1 MLDDVGLDAI
11 LANLRGDAARLGNRW
26 TGLYGGEEHF
36 IYDAEKSSEAF
47 WWGREFEKRDDGI
60 WARGETTDI
69 GEQALKNKRFKFT
82 SFVAD
87 PGQPGAVEKLGG
99 QRVRIRRIDSIG
111 FTNFPNGR
119 HLLAP
124 RCRETVSPRT
134 NSSPTHALSRY
145 LPRPA
150 MYRTHHCHQLRK
162 TDEGQTVMLA
172 GWVNSRR
179 DHGGVIFIDLRDREG
194 LTQVV
199 FRPEEHPQVAEA
211 SHGLRGEDVI
221 QVIGKVAARLAGTE
235 NPKLATG
242 DIEVI
247 ASELKVLNKAEVPPF
262 PLDSKVANEDLR
274 MSYRYLDLRRAE
286 MAANLRLRHRIV
298 KATRDYLDEAGFL
311 EIETPILSN
320 PTPEGA
326 RDFLVP
332 SRLNPGHF
340 YALPQAPQ
348 QYKQLL
354 QVAGLEKYFQIARCF
369 RDEDL
374 RADRQP
380 EFTQIDIEASFITDI
395 EIQTLVEGLLGRI
408 FREAKGIDIPAPF
421 PRMTYQDAMDR
432 FGSDKPDTRFA
443 MELIDL
449 ADIFRE
455 SQFKVFRS
463 IVDGGGVIKA
473 LNAKGAAALLSKEQ
487 LKKWEE
493 WVKTEFGAKGLA
505 YIKWSAGGS
514 GEAGMSGWESPIV
527 KFFSDAEK
535 TALAARMGF
544 AEGDVLFFGADK
556 WEHVCEVL
564 GRVRLRC
571 AELLELTKNSEAL
584 NFLWVVDFPLLA
596 FSPEELKHV
605 AVHHPFTRP
614 KAEDVPLLE
623 AGEYRKVRALAYD
636 VVLNGVELGGGSI
649 RIHERELQAK
659 VFEVIGVTS
668 EEQEV
673 KFGHLLKAFSFGAP
687 PHGGI
692 ALGLDRLAMLIVGA
706 ESIRDVIAFPKNN
719 RGVDLMTHSPVEVDF
734 KQLREVYIAS
744 TAKKG

>member
-1 MLDDVGLDAI
+1 
-11 LANLRGDAARLGNRW
+11 
-26 TGLYGGEEHF
+26 
-36 IYDAEKSSEAF
+36 
-47 WWGREFEKRDDGI
+47 
-60 WARGETTDI
+60 
-69 GEQALKNKRFKFT
+69 
-82 SFVAD
+82 
-87 PGQPGAVEKLGG
+87 
-99 QRVRIRRIDSIG
+99 
-111 FTNFPNGR
+111 
-119 HLLAP
+119 
-124 RCRETVSPRT
+124 
-134 NSSPTHALSRY
+134 
-145 LPRPA
+145 
-150 MYRTHHCHQLRK
+150 MYRTHHCQQLRPS
-162 TDEGQTVMLA
+162 DIGQTVTLA

-211 SHGLRGEDVI
+211 SHGLRSEDVI
-221 QVIGKVAARLAGTE
+221 QLTGVVAARLAGSE
-235 NPKLATG
+235 NGKLATG
-242 DIEVI
+242 AVEII
-247 ASELKVLNKAEVPPF
+247 ASELKVLNKADVPPF
-262 PLDSKVANEDLR
+262 PLDDPSVNEDLR
-274 MSYRYLDLRRAE
+274 LQYRYLDLRTAR
-286 MAANLRLRHRIV
+286 MQRNLRLRHRVV
-298 KATRDYLDEAGFL
+298 KATRDYLDDAGFL

-332 SRLNPGHF
+332 SRLTPGSF

-380 EFTQIDIEASFITDI
+380 EFTQIDVEASFITEV
-395 EIQTLVEGLLGRI
+395 EIQTLIEGLLARI
-408 FREAKGIDIPAPF
+408 FREAKGVEIPVPF
-421 PRMTYQDAMDR
+421 PRMTHEDAMNR

-443 MELIDL
+443 MELVEL
-449 ADIFRE
+449 ADIFGE

-463 IVDGGGVIKA
+463 VVDGGGVIKA

-505 YIKWSAGGS
+505 YIKWPVGGAS
-514 GEAGMSGWESPIV
+514 SPAAAPGGAAYAAWESPIV

-535 TALAARMGF
+535 AALAERMGF
-544 AEGDVLFFGADK
+544 VEGDVLFFGADVK
-556 WEHVCEVL
+556 LEAVCEVL

-571 AELLELTKNSEAL
+571 AELLGLMAAAKDQL

-596 FSPEELKHV
+596 FSPEDNHWV

-614 KAEDVPLLE
+614 RAEDMALLD
-623 AGEYRKVRALAYD
+623 AGDFGKVRAVAYD

-649 RIHERELQAK
+649 RIHEKDLQARMFA
-659 VFEVIGVTS
+659 VLGVTL
-668 EEQEV
+668 EEQQL
-673 KFGHLLKAFSFGAP
+673 KFAHLLRAFSFGAP

-692 ALGLDRLAMLIVGA
+692 ALGLDRLVMLIVGA

-719 RGVDLMTHSPVEVDF
+719 RGTDLMTHSPVEVEF
-734 KQLREVYIAS
+734 KLLREIYIQS